1 MKKVYPFKPS
11 WKPVVGACIM
21 ECMEYMNLSREDFAS
36 KLEISTS
43 ALEDILNDVS
53 YPTDLFTR
61 LGEVTDVDPGFW
73 LNLEKSVKTYENEV
87 NNV

>member
-21 ECMEYMNLSREDFAS
+21 ECMEFMNLSKEEFAS

-61 LGEVTDVDPGFW
+61 LSEVIDVDPDLW